1 MEKMDRRISKTRRAI
16 ADAFEKLIVE
26 TDFDKITVSA
36 LAREAN
42 INRKTFYLHYSSV
55 EDLLDSMAKEHARE
69 TVQALAD
76 KGIFDTHPIDIGR
89 IAQALGESYREARLL
104 NPLFMRKLPISHL
117 IDAMQEPLEI
127 FIAEE
132 RKRLELE
139 PIEDL
144 GYSVRFFLGGMFQ
157 VYESWYNS
165 CNDVQFERITH
176 LLSFTLARGLDGV
189 LSESLEHFSS

>member
-1 MEKMDRRISKTRRAI
+1 MEKVDRRISKTKQAI

-36 LAREAN
+36 IAREAN

-55 EDLLDSMAKEHARE
+55 EALLDSMAKEHARE
-69 TVQALAD
+69 TVQAIAD
-76 KGIFDTHPIDIGR
+76 KGLFDKHPIDIEG
-89 IAQALGESYREARLL
+89 IAQALGESYREARLF
-104 NPLFMRKLPISHL
+104 NPLFMHKLPISHL
-117 IDAMQEPLEI
+117 IDAMQEPLEV

-132 RKRLELE
+132 RKHLGLG

-165 CNDVQFERITH
+165 CNDIQFEKITH

-189 LSESLEHFSS
+189 LSESVERYSA

>member
-1 MEKMDRRISKTRRAI
+1 MEKEDRRISKTKQAI
-16 ADAFEKLIVE
+16 ADAFERLIVE

-55 EDLLDSMAKEHARE
+55 EDLLDSLAKEHASQ
-69 TVQALAD
+69 TVQAFVD
-76 KGIFDTHPIDIGR
+76 KGLFDTHPLNIER
-89 IAQALGESYREARLL
+89 IAQTIGESYREARLL

-117 IDAMQEPLEI
+117 INAMQEPLEN

-132 RKRLELE
+132 RKSLGLS
-139 PIEDL
+139 PIENL

-165 CNDVQFERITH
+165 CNDVQFEKISR

-189 LSESLEHFSS
+189 LSESVERASS